1 MAKETNPKQNFTE
14 NFKKVIQWHLTR
26 MATKDAL
33 FAPNLVK
40 KGKNIDDCCT
50 YIINTVKATGQCG
63 FSDDEIYSMAIH
75 YFQEDNIEVG
85 GKPANCRIVVNH
97 TIELTEE
104 EKEKAR
110 QDAIKSA
117 QQEAYKKVTTKRITA
132 KTDKKTVDNQISLF

>member
-14 NFKKVIQWHLTR
+14 NFKKVIQWHLSR
-26 MATKDAL
+26 LATKDAL

-75 YFQEDNIEVG
+75 YFQEDNIEVK

-110 QDAIKSA
+110 QDAIKRA
-117 QQEAYKKVTTKRITA
+117 QEEAFKKATTRHITTKS
-132 KTDKKTVDNQISLF
+132 DKKTVDNQISLF